1 MTDLETALR
10 LLELEEKWIQPF
22 AVQDPFSDLA
32 LEGYISLR
40 PDHRYGALA
49 ITRVDGKPAP
59 QRVLATPKIH
69 YPFDRGGKFRFP
81 AVAGVTIYEKLD
93 GTNVL
98 AYRYLD
104 ADGGLHTTYKLRLFS
119 VLRNSKWGPFL
130 DMWKEIL
137 ARYPAIATL
146 AEING
151 CAVSFELYGSRNAHL
166 VIYDQPLDCAVLFG
180 LQADG
185 TPLRPM
191 DLDVRGVPT
200 ARLYGELDATRD
212 PVAEY
217 NRVREAMER
226 DLEKLE
232 DEKLRGAEGTV
243 WYVTTARSELVL
255 FKCKP
260 ESVEAV
266 HWAGGINK
274 EAVRATCWN
283 LLETEDVLSFET
295 LAPLLHEEYTQE
307 EIDRFRGNID
317 DCIAEVGGELSFRQ
331 RVLEEYA
338 KVGLSLSEDKG
349 TVMRA
354 LSSSFKKNEMK
365 KVYSLIVRYG
375 GMAVRRYGPLPEP
388 GARD

>member
-10 LLELEEKWIQPF
+10 LLAIEEKWIQPF
-22 AVQDPFSDLA
+22 AVQDPFGDLA
-32 LEGYISLR
+32 LEGYLSLR

-49 ITRVDGKPAP
+49 ITRVGGKPAP

-81 AVAGVTIYEKLD
+81 PVAGIAIYEKLD

-104 ADGGLHTTYKLRLFS
+104 AEGGLHTTYKLRLFS

-130 DMWKEIL
+130 DMWKEML
-137 ARYPAIATL
+137 ARYPAIASL
-146 AEING
+146 PEVNG

-185 TPLRPM
+185 TPLRPL

-200 ARLYGELDATRD
+200 ARLDGELDATSD

-217 NRVREAMER
+217 NRIREEIER

-232 DEKLRGAEGTV
+232 DEKLRGSEGMV

-295 LAPLLHEEYTQE
+295 LVPLLLEEYTQE
-307 EIDRFRGNID
+307 EIDRFRGHID
-317 DCIAEVGGELSFRQ
+317 DCIAEVNGELSFRQ

-338 KVGLSLSEDKG
+338 KVGLTLAEDKG

-375 GMAVRRYGPLPEP
+375 
-388 GARD
+388 